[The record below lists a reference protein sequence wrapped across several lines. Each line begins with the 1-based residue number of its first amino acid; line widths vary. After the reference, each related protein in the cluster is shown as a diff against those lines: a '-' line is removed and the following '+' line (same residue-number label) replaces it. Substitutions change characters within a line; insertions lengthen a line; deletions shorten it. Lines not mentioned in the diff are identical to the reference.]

1 MKLEDTHVEFED
13 TEWDKKSREHEDFVC
28 LSVEIEKSSFL
39 ELEKLHHELG

>member
-1 MKLEDTHVEFED
+1 MWNLRILSEIKRKQ
-13 TEWDKKSREHEDFVC
+13 DKDFVC